1 VIRVRRFATRRR
13 GARHNCTG
21 SRWHSDCGLGI
32 EDCGRP
38 LSINNQIRNPQS
50 AIRIEEGG
58 TTMEPA
64 PEETTTAPAVHDRQL
79 QVQVLST
86 SMTIHDLS
94 IERPS
99 IVEYLR
105 TIAPDK
111 QAIALIH
118 AIEVGVTEM
127 LARRSR
133 MQR

>member
-1 VIRVRRFATRRR
+1 V
-13 GARHNCTG
+13 
-21 SRWHSDCGLGI
+21 SD
-32 EDCGRP
+32 
-38 LSINNQIRNPQS
+38 
-50 AIRIEEGG
+50 
-58 TTMEPA
+58 
-64 PEETTTAPAVHDRQL
+64 TASDEKPVAVHDRQV

-94 IERPS
+94 IERPA

-105 TIAPDK
+105 TIDPDK

-127 LARRSR
+127 LARRGR

>member
-1 VIRVRRFATRRR
+1 MEDAATDHR
-13 GARHNCTG
+13 
-21 SRWHSDCGLGI
+21 
-32 EDCGRP
+32 
-38 LSINNQIRNPQS
+38 
-50 AIRIEEGG
+50 
-58 TTMEPA
+58 A
-64 PEETTTAPAVHDRQL
+64 PIAGVHDRQV

-99 IVEYLR
+99 IVEHLR

-127 LARRSR
+127 IARRGR